1 MEVKERIRGVMRGEG
16 AEVEGRE
23 GEAKKGNDEEVE
35 MMRKKVKE
43 LKGII
48 KQQDGIIQAA
58 VFQEPARGNDGAG
71 RIEEE
76 DKAELERMRGIMGEE
91 RKRLDMEWEEWVK
104 IKGGGDLVEGGM
116 AGTLHGGGTPGT
128 GGHRRGDSAGS
139 MGSLSPD
146 VCIPFEA
153 TPVTREILRRVGV
166 RVGDSVKVKNDDL
179 FG

>member
-76 DKAELERMRGIMGEE
+76 DKAEL
-91 RKRLDMEWEEWVK
+91 
-104 IKGGGDLVEGGM
+104 
-116 AGTLHGGGTPGT
+116 
-128 GGHRRGDSAGS
+128 
-139 MGSLSPD
+139 
-146 VCIPFEA
+146 
-153 TPVTREILRRVGV
+153 
-166 RVGDSVKVKNDDL
+166 
-179 FG
+179 